1 MTKSMSQRVK
11 RDFSLKFRLY
21 GAVFIALGSI
31 AGMLF
36 LARFGLETLSSLRG
50 FIGADILYSNGADD
64 AVARLRSYLRTR
76 DSREYRDFL
85 RAIKVPLGDG
95 AARVELLSPNPNLAI
110 ASQGFLDGGSHPDEV
125 AGMVGVLQTF
135 RRFEGVQRAIDAWT
149 QADALV
155 AEIAMLGTEAEQ
167 AVSEENLQQAT
178 IDKILERIGPIAD
191 GLHSLENE
199 FSAALGEVSRRA
211 KGLFVW
217 AMFTFSAI
225 EGTICL
231 LIIVLGG
238 RVLSNFKRAS
248 EELREQN
255 TIKTGHEVLNEKM
268 RGDQTVEEL
277 AANVIGML
285 SEYLKAQV
293 GALYLLKDD
302 KTLHLAGS
310 YAYQRRKGAPNV
322 WKPGEGL
329 VGQAALEKKPIV
341 MTDCPDDYVS
351 IRSGLGSAAPKS
363 IVAYPILLNAKLE
376 GVIELGAF
384 REFADK
390 DLSFLAQAAANVAI
404 VLQSAASRDQM
415 VKLLEQTQQQSE
427 ELQVQ
432 QEELRQSNEELE
444 EQTKA
449 LRESEKLL
457 RTQQEE
463 MEGVNLQL
471 QDRSSDMRKQRDEIA
486 KMNQDIQHA
495 NQLLEI
501 KAKELESTSAYKSEF
516 LANMSHELRTPLNS
530 LLILSSLLTANKE
543 GNLTEKQLQFS
554 RTIHTSATELLNMI
568 NDILDL
574 AKVEAGRLDLNLE
587 EFELSGIVAEIKA
600 KLEPLAEKKGL
611 EFKVQV
617 EKQTVA
623 RITSDH
629 QLLTQIVTNLLSNA
643 IKFTESGHVALII
656 RNATREDL
664 QLADL
669 PIKDGDGYI
678 ACCVSDTGIGIPA
691 DKQRL
696 VFEAFQQADGS
707 IRRKFGGS
715 GLGLSISRQLA
726 KLLGGEIRLESEPG
740 KGSTFTLVTPTV
752 SIAKKKEA
760 PAAPAQ
766 APAQAVQTPADAA
779 PSPIAATPV
788 VAAKVE
794 AETAP
799 PAGAS
804 KKPAKPPQSQEAPA
818 PAISAPAGVED
829 IRDDRRE
836 IAEGD
841 QSVLIVDDDPAFT
854 RTLMELAHERGF
866 KALVAWEGMAALH
879 LADLYRPSGILLDL
893 SLPGGMD
900 GLTILG
906 KLKENLNTR
915 HIPVHIISGHEKS
928 QESLRMGAVGFLRKP
943 VSLDQL
949 NGVFGRVHSLNA
961 KQVKRLLVIEDND
974 VQSNSLKELLA
985 DEHLE
990 VLTASSAQAAL
1001 KIIGQGGVDCIV
1013 LDLGLPDM
1021 SGIELLKELRLS
1033 DVEPYIPVIVF
1044 SGKELTPEERV
1055 MLDKYAERVMVKDV
1069 RSTERLLDETA
1080 LFLHRV
1086 ERDLPEAKR
1095 RVVRML
1101 HDKEAVFD
1109 GRKVL
1114 VVDDDM
1120 RNVFA
1125 LTSALEE
1132 KGLELR
1138 VASNGQECL
1147 DALEKEPDVDLVLM
1161 DIMMPVMDGYE
1172 AMRRIRAQKQ
1182 FAKLPIITLTAKAM
1196 KGDRATCIEAG
1207 ASDYLSKPVD
1217 IAKLQSM
1224 LQVWLYQ

>member
-1 MTKSMSQRVK
+1 MTQSAIQRLK
-11 RDFSLKFRLY
+11 RDYPLKLKLY
-21 GAVFIALGSI
+21 GVSFVTLGCV
-31 AGMLF
+31 AGMFL
-36 LARFGLETLSSLRG
+36 LARFGLETLSSFRAYVGAESLYAKGTDEALAVLR
-50 FIGADILYSNGADD
+50 LYI
-64 AVARLRSYLRTR
+64 RTGHEQ
-76 DSREYRDFL
+76 EYQAFL
-85 RAIKVPLGDG
+85 NEMKVPLSDS
-95 AARVELLSPNPNLAI
+95 AVRVEFSKTEPDLTIITQKFIEAGN
-110 ASQGFLDGGSHPDEV
+110 HPADV
-125 AGMVGVLQTF
+125 PGMTSAMQTF
-135 RRFEGVQRAIDAWT
+135 RQVEGVKRALDIWT
-149 QADALV
+149 RADAVV
-155 AEIAMLGTEAEQ
+155 AEIAKHGAEVHRVIS
-167 AVSEENLQQAT
+167 AGNAQQET
-178 IDKILERIGPIAD
+178 LNQLLERSYQ
-191 GLHSLENE
+191 LHDEVHPLEE
-199 FSAALGEVSRRA
+199 AFSATLGEVCRWA
-211 KGLFVW
+211 KGLLIW
-217 AMFTFSAI
+217 ILLGFSTI

-231 LIIVLGG
+231 LIIAYSAKALA
-238 RVLSNFKRAS
+238 RFRSAS
-248 EELREQN
+248 AELEEQN
-255 TIKTGHEVLNEKM
+255 AVKTGHEVLNEKM
-268 RGDQTVEEL
+268 RGDQTIEEL
-277 AANVIGML
+277 AASVIRTL

-293 GALYLLKDD
+293 GALYLLKNN

-310 YAYQRRKGAPNV
+310 YAYQQRKGVPNV

-329 VGQAALEKKPIV
+329 VGQAALEKKHIV
-341 MTDCPDDYVS
+341 MTDCPDDYIS

-363 IVAYPILLNAKLE
+363 IVAYPILLNGKLE

-384 REFADK
+384 KEFAEK

-471 QDRSSDMRKQRDEIA
+471 QDRHSDMRKQRDEIA

-543 GNLTEKQLQFS
+543 GNLTEKQLKFS

-574 AKVEAGRLDLNLE
+574 SKVEAGRLDANLE
-587 EFELSGIVAEIKA
+587 EIELSGIVAEIKA

-623 RITSDH
+623 RIISDH

-643 IKFTESGHVALII
+643 IKFTESGHVALTI

-669 PIKDGDGYI
+669 PVKDGDAYI
-678 ACCVSDTGIGIPA
+678 ACSVADTGIGIPA

-740 KGSTFTLVTPTV
+740 KGSTFTLLTPTV
-752 SIAKKKEA
+752 SIAKKKKA
-760 PAAPAQ
+760 PA
-766 APAQAVQTPADAA
+766 APAQAVQTPADATQ
-779 PSPIAATPV
+779 SPMAVTPFA
-788 VAAKVE
+788 AAKVE
-794 AETAP
+794 AEACQ

-804 KKPAKPPQSQEAPA
+804 KEPAKPAQSREAPA
-818 PAISAPAGVED
+818 PSISTPAGVED

-841 QSVLIVDDDPAFT
+841 QSVLIVDDDPEFT
-854 RTLMELAHERGF
+854 RTLKELAHERGF

-879 LADLYRPSGILLDL
+879 LADLYRPSGIMLDL

-961 KQVKRLLVIEDND
+961 KQVKRLLVIEDNE

-1013 LDLGLPDM
+1013 LDVGLPDM

-1033 DVEPYIPVIVF
+1033 DIEPYIPVTVF
-1044 SGKELTPEERV
+1044 SGKELAPEERV

-1147 DALEKEPDVDLVLM
+1147 EALEKEPDVDLVLM